1 MRKVCEV
8 YLVSSASSDERGV
21 ELTFPVSRYEM
32 MDAFEQ
38 IHTKSPGDVYWQ
50 VDEFYCFDYLAPHLD
65 ESMSIFEFN
74 SLTEQLSKLDS
85 YQETALEGLLQMQ
98 VKNHMQENSG
108 IITVPEL
115 MMLAHNVDHCHVLA
129 DVHTDTELGKF
140 CADNDFLPELT
151 ALPDSVY
158 ALLDYAKIGK
168 QMRES
173 EAGTFTPHGYVVRT
187 EELQPL
193 PEHEPQ
199 REISYMIR
207 LTLMNHENEQKTAVL
222 DLPANEQRT
231 AVLDLPA
238 TEQRLLEVQKELDAP
253 EWYDAQF
260 TGCDAIAP
268 QLNSMLTDVEDLP
281 RINELAQSLQELK
294 AGGQLTKFKAVVS
307 ATQCETLEDVFDRIE
322 KLPQYCFE
330 TKIRDKDA
338 LVRDELEF
346 VLGGKDADLIYKH
359 LNREAY
365 AEDVLKQYGAELT
378 PYGMV
383 NRADFGPLNEPIP
396 EQEETHE
403 PQMGM

>member
-21 ELTFPVSRYEM
+21 ELTFPVSQYEM

-38 IHTKSPGDVYWQ
+38 IHTKSSGDVYWQ

-74 SLTEQLSKLDS
+74 SLTEQLSKLDER
-85 YQETALEGLLQMQ
+85 QETALEGLLQMQ
-98 VKNHMQENSG
+98 VNKHMQENSG
-108 IITVPEL
+108 PITAQEL

-151 ALPDSVY
+151 ALPDSAY

-173 EAGTFTPHGYVVRT
+173 EAGAFTPHGYVVRT

-222 DLPANEQRT
+222 DLPATQERMM
-231 AVLDLPA
+231 
-238 TEQRLLEVQKELDAP
+238 EVQEELDAP
-253 EWYDAQF
+253 EWFDAQF
-260 TGCDAIAP
+260 TACDAIAP
-268 QLNSMLTDVEDLP
+268 QLNTLLTDVEDLP
-281 RINELAQSLQELK
+281 RINELAKSLQELK
-294 AGGQLTKFKAVVS
+294 ASGQLTKFKAVVG
-307 ATQCETLEDVFDRIE
+307 ATQCESLDDVFDRIE

-365 AEDVLKQYGAELT
+365 AEDVLKQYGAEIT

-383 NRADFGPLNEPIP
+383 NRADFGPLHEPIS
-396 EQEETHE
+396 EQQQEQTQE

>member
-8 YLVSSASSDERGV
+8 YLVSSSATDERGV
-21 ELTFPVSRYEM
+21 ELTFPVSQYEM

-74 SLTEQLSKLDS
+74 SLTEQLSKLDAR
-85 YQETALEGLLQMQ
+85 QEIAMEGLLDMAVQ
-98 VKNHMQENSG
+98 KHMQENSG
-108 IITVPEL
+108 PIMVQEL
-115 MMLAHNVDHCHVLA
+115 MMLASNVDRCHVLA
-129 DVHTDTELGKF
+129 DVHSDEDLGKF
-140 CADNDFLPELT
+140 YVENGFRDDLD
-151 ALPDSVY
+151 ALPDSAY

-173 EAGTFTPHGYVVRT
+173 EAGVFTPHGYVVRT

-193 PEHEPQ
+193 PDYESQ
-199 REISYMIR
+199 RDTNYMIR
-207 LTLMNHENEQKTAVL
+207 LTLMNHEN
-222 DLPANEQRT
+222 DQRT

-238 TEQRLLEVQKELDAP
+238 TEQRMQEVQKELDAP
-253 EWYDAQF
+253 EWFDAQF

-268 QLNSMLTDVEDLP
+268 QLNTLLTDVEDLP
-281 RINELAQSLQELK
+281 RINELAQALQELK
-294 AGGQLTKFKAVVS
+294 ASGQLTKFKAVVS

-365 AEDVLKQYGAELT
+365 AEDVLKQYGAEIT

-383 NRADFGPLNEPIP
+383 NRADFGPLHEPIS
-396 EQEETHE
+396 EQQQEQTQE

>member
-8 YLVSSASSDERGV
+8 YLISGSATDERGV
-21 ELTFPVSRYEM
+21 ELTFPVSQYEM

-74 SLTEQLSKLDS
+74 SLTEQLSKLDAR
-85 YQETALEGLLQMQ
+85 QEIAMEGLLDMAVQ
-98 VKNHMQENSG
+98 KHMQENSG
-108 IITVPEL
+108 SIMVQEL
-115 MMLAHNVDHCHVLA
+115 MMLASNVDRCHVLA
-129 DVHTDTELGKF
+129 DVHTNEDLGKF
-140 CADNDFLPELT
+140 YADNDFLPELND
-151 ALPDSVY
+151 LPDSVY
-158 ALLDYAKIGK
+158 NLLDYAKIGK
-168 QMRES
+168 QMREDES
-173 EAGTFTPHGYVVRT
+173 GVFTPHGYVVRT

-193 PEHEPQ
+193 PDYEPQ
-199 REISYMIR
+199 RDINYMIR

-222 DLPANEQRT
+222 DLPA
-231 AVLDLPA
+231 
-238 TEQRLLEVQKELDAP
+238 TEQRLLEVQEELDAP

-260 TGCDAIAP
+260 TGCDAIVP
-268 QLNSMLTDVEDLP
+268 QLNAMLTDVEDLP
-281 RINELAQSLQELK
+281 RINELAHSIQELK
-294 AGGQLTKFKAVVS
+294 ASGQLTKFKAVIS
-307 ATQCETLEDVFDRIE
+307 ATQCESLDDVFDRLE

-330 TKIRDKDA
+330 AKIRDKDA

-359 LNREAY
+359 LNCEAY
-365 AEDVLKQYGAELT
+365 AEDVLKQYGAEIT

-383 NRADFGPLNEPIP
+383 NREDFGPLHEPIS
-396 EQEETHE
+396 EQQQEQSQE

>member
-8 YLVSSASSDERGV
+8 YLVSSSATDERGV
-21 ELTFPVSRYEM
+21 ELAFPVSQYEM

-50 VDEFYCFDYLAPHLD
+50 VDKFYCFAYLAPRLD

-74 SLTEQLSKLDS
+74 SLTEQLSKMDEL
-85 YQETALEGLLQMQ
+85 QETALEGLLQMQ
-98 VKNHMQENSG
+98 VNKHMQENSG
-108 IITVPEL
+108 PITAQEL

-173 EAGTFTPHGYVVRT
+173 EAGVFTPHGYVVRT
-187 EELQPL
+187 EELEPL
-193 PEHEPQ
+193 PDCEPQ

-222 DLPANEQRT
+222 DLPA
-231 AVLDLPA
+231 
-238 TEQRLLEVQKELDAP
+238 TEQRLLEVQEELDAP

-260 TGCDAIAP
+260 TGCDAIVP
-268 QLNSMLTDVEDLP
+268 QLNAMLTDVEDLP
-281 RINELAQSLQELK
+281 RISELAQSLQELK
-294 AGGQLTKFKAVVS
+294 ASGQLTKFKAVVS
-307 ATQCETLEDVFDRIE
+307 ATQCETLDDVFDRIE

-330 TKIRDKDA
+330 TKIRDSDA

-365 AEDVLKQYGAELT
+365 AEDVLKQYGAEIT

-383 NRADFGPLNEPIP
+383 NREDFGPLHEPIP
-396 EQEETHE
+396 EQQQEQTQE

>member
-8 YLVSSASSDERGV
+8 YLVSNSASDERGV
-21 ELTFPVSRYEM
+21 ELTFPVGQYEM

-38 IHTKSPGDVYWQ
+38 IRTKSPGDVYWQ

-74 SLTEQLSKLDS
+74 SLTEQLSKLDAR
-85 YQETALEGLLQMQ
+85 QEIAMEGLLDMAVQ
-98 VKNHMQENSG
+98 KHMQENSG
-108 IITVPEL
+108 PIMVQEL
-115 MMLAHNVDHCHVLA
+115 MMLASNVDRCHVLA
-129 DVHTDTELGKF
+129 DVHSDEDLGKF
-140 CADNDFLPELT
+140 YVENGFRDDLD
-151 ALPDSVY
+151 ALPDSAY

-173 EAGTFTPHGYVVRT
+173 EAGVFTPHGYVVRT

-193 PEHEPQ
+193 PDYEPQ
-199 REISYMIR
+199 REINYMIR

-222 DLPANEQRT
+222 DLPA
-231 AVLDLPA
+231 
-238 TEQRLLEVQKELDAP
+238 TEQRMQEVQKELDAP

-260 TGCDAIAP
+260 TGCDAIVP
-268 QLNSMLTDVEDLP
+268 QLNTLLTDVEGLP
-281 RINELAQSLQELK
+281 RINELAKSLQELK
-294 AGGQLTKFKAVVS
+294 ADGQLTKFKAVVD
-307 ATQCETLEDVFDRIE
+307 ATQCESLDDVFDRLE
-322 KLPQYCFE
+322 KLSQYCFE

-396 EQEETHE
+396 EQKQEQMQE

>member
-8 YLVSSASSDERGV
+8 YLISSSATDERGV
-21 ELTFPVSRYEM
+21 ELTFPVSQYEM

-50 VDEFYCFDYLAPHLD
+50 VDEFYCFDYLAPHLG
-65 ESMSIFEFN
+65 ESMSIFDFN
-74 SLTEQLSKLDS
+74 SLTEQLSKLDER
-85 YQETALEGLLQMQ
+85 QETALEGLLQMQ

-115 MMLAHNVDHCHVLA
+115 MMLAANVNRCHVLA
-129 DVHTDTELGKF
+129 DIHTDEDLGKF
-140 CADNDFLPELT
+140 YVKNGFREDLD
-151 ALPDSVY
+151 ALPDSAY
-158 ALLDYAKIGK
+158 ALLDYVKIGK

-173 EAGTFTPHGYVVRT
+173 EAGAFTPHGYVVRT

-193 PEHEPQ
+193 PDFEPQ
-199 REISYMIR
+199 REIFYMIR

-222 DLPANEQRT
+222 DLPATQERMM
-231 AVLDLPA
+231 
-238 TEQRLLEVQKELDAP
+238 EVQEELDAP
-253 EWYDAQF
+253 EWFDAQF

-294 AGGQLTKFKAVVS
+294 VSGQLTKFKAVVS
-307 ATQCETLEDVFDRIE
+307 ATQCETLDDVFDRIE

-383 NRADFGPLNEPIP
+383 NREDFGPLHEPIP
-396 EQEETHE
+396 EQQQEQTQE

>member
-8 YLVSSASSDERGV
+8 YLVSSSATDERGV
-21 ELTFPVSRYEM
+21 ELTFPVSQYEM

-74 SLTEQLSKLDS
+74 SLTAQLSKLDER
-85 YQETALEGLLQMQ
+85 QETALQGLLQMQ
-98 VKNHMQENSG
+98 VNKHMQENG
-108 IITVPEL
+108 GPITVQEL

-168 QMRES
+168 QMREDES
-173 EAGTFTPHGYVVRT
+173 GVFTPHGYVVRT

-193 PEHEPQ
+193 PEHESQ
-199 REISYMIR
+199 REITYMIR

-222 DLPANEQRT
+222 DLPS
-231 AVLDLPA
+231 
-238 TEQRLLEVQKELDAP
+238 TEQRMQEVQEELDAP

-260 TGCDAIAP
+260 TGCDAIVP
-268 QLNSMLTDVEDLP
+268 QLNTLLTDVEDLP
-281 RINELAQSLQELK
+281 RINELAQALQELK
-294 AGGQLTKFKAVVS
+294 ASGQLTKFKAVVS

-365 AEDVLKQYGAELT
+365 AEDVLKQYGAEIT

-383 NRADFGPLNEPIP
+383 NRADFGPLHEPIS
-396 EQEETHE
+396 EQQQEQTQE

>member
-8 YLVSSASSDERGV
+8 YLVSSSASDERGV
-21 ELTFPVSRYEM
+21 ELTFPVSQYEM

-74 SLTEQLSKLDS
+74 SLTAQLSKLDER
-85 YQETALEGLLQMQ
+85 QETALQGLLQMQ
-98 VKNHMQENSG
+98 VNKHMQENG
-108 IITVPEL
+108 GPITVQEL

-151 ALPDSVY
+151 ALPDSAY

-173 EAGTFTPHGYVVRT
+173 EAGAFTQHGYVVRT

-193 PEHEPQ
+193 PDYEPQ
-199 REISYMIR
+199 RDINYMIR

-222 DLPANEQRT
+222 DLPT
-231 AVLDLPA
+231 
-238 TEQRLLEVQKELDAP
+238 TEQRLLEVQNELDAP
-253 EWYDAQF
+253 EWFDAQF

-268 QLNSMLTDVEDLP
+268 QLNTLLTDVEDLP
-281 RINELAQSLQELK
+281 RINELARSLQELK
-294 AGGQLTKFKAVVS
+294 ASGQLTKFKAVVG
-307 ATQCETLEDVFDRIE
+307 ATQCESLDDVFDRLE
-322 KLPQYCFE
+322 KLSQYCFE

-346 VLGGKDADLIYKH
+346 VLGGRDADLIYKY

-365 AEDVLKQYGAELT
+365 AEDVLKQYGAEIT

-383 NRADFGPLNEPIP
+383 NREDFGPLHEPIS
-396 EQEETHE
+396 EQKQEQAQE

>member
-1 MRKVCEV
+1 LRKVCEV
-8 YLVSSASSDERGV
+8 YLVSSAASDERGV
-21 ELTFPVSRYEM
+21 ELTFPVSQYEM
-32 MDAFEQ
+32 MDTFEQ

-65 ESMSIFEFN
+65 ENMSIFEFN
-74 SLTEQLSKLDS
+74 SLTEQLSKLDER
-85 YQETALEGLLQMQ
+85 QEIAMEGLLNMAVQ
-98 VKNHMQENSG
+98 KHMQEHSG

-115 MMLAHNVDHCHVLA
+115 MMLASNVDRCHVLA
-129 DVHTDTELGKF
+129 DVHSNEDLGKF
-140 CADNDFLPELT
+140 YVENGFREDLD
-151 ALPDSVY
+151 ALPDSAY

-187 EELQPL
+187 EELEPL
-193 PEHEPQ
+193 PEHESQ
-199 REISYMIR
+199 REITYMIR
-207 LTLMNHENEQKTAVL
+207 LTLMNHENEQ
-222 DLPANEQRT
+222 RT
-231 AVLDLPA
+231 AILDLPA
-238 TEQRLLEVQKELDAP
+238 TEQRMQEVQKELDAP

-268 QLNSMLTDVEDLP
+268 QLNTLLTDVEDLP
-281 RINELAQSLQELK
+281 RINELARSLQELK
-294 AGGQLTKFKAVVS
+294 ASGLLTKFKAVVG
-307 ATQCETLEDVFDRIE
+307 ATQCESLDDVFDRIE

-396 EQEETHE
+396 EQKQEQTQE

>member
-74 SLTEQLSKLDS
+74 SLTEQLSKLDER
-85 YQETALEGLLQMQ
+85 QETALEGLLQMQ
-98 VKNHMQENSG
+98 VNKHMQENSG

-115 MMLAHNVDHCHVLA
+115 MMLAANADHCHVLA
-129 DVHTDTELGKF
+129 DVHS
-140 CADNDFLPELT
+140 DNDFLPELT

-173 EAGTFTPHGYVVRT
+173 EAGVFTPHGYVVRT

-193 PEHEPQ
+193 PDYEPQ
-199 REISYMIR
+199 RDINYMIR
-207 LTLMNHENEQKTAVL
+207 LTLMNHE
-222 DLPANEQRT
+222 NEQRT

-238 TEQRLLEVQKELDAP
+238 TEQRMQEVQKELDAP

-281 RINELAQSLQELK
+281 RINELAKSLQELK
-294 AGGQLTKFKAVVS
+294 ANGQLTKIKAVIG
-307 ATQCETLEDVFDRIE
+307 ATQCETLDDVFDRIE

-365 AEDVLKQYGAELT
+365 AEDVLKQYGAEIT

-383 NRADFGPLNEPIP
+383 NREDFGPLHEPIS
-396 EQEETHE
+396 EQQQEQTQE

>member
-8 YLVSSASSDERGV
+8 YLVSSAASDERGV
-21 ELTFPVSRYEM
+21 ELTFPVSQYEM

-38 IHTKSPGDVYWQ
+38 IHTKMPGDVYWQ

-74 SLTEQLSKLDS
+74 SLTEQLSMLDGS
-85 YQETALEGLLQMQ
+85 QEPALEGLLQMQ
-98 VKNHMQENSG
+98 VNKHMQENG
-108 IITVPEL
+108 GVITVPEL
-115 MMLAHNVDHCHVLA
+115 MMLAANADHCHVLA
-129 DVHTDTELGKF
+129 DVHTDEELGKF
-140 CADNDFLPELT
+140 YVENGFREDLD
-151 ALPDSVY
+151 ALPDSAY
-158 ALLDYAKIGK
+158 SLLDYAKIGK

-173 EAGTFTPHGYVVRT
+173 EAGAFTPHGYVVRT

-193 PEHEPQ
+193 PDYEPQ
-199 REISYMIR
+199 RDINYMIR
-207 LTLMNHENEQKTAVL
+207 LALMNHENEQKTAVL
-222 DLPANEQRT
+222 DLPATQERMM
-231 AVLDLPA
+231 
-238 TEQRLLEVQKELDAP
+238 EVQEELDAP

-260 TGCDAIAP
+260 TGCDAIVP
-268 QLNSMLTDVEDLP
+268 QLNGMLTDVEDLP
-281 RINELAQSLQELK
+281 RINELAQALQELK
-294 AGGQLTKFKAVVS
+294 ASGQLTKFKAVVS
-307 ATQCETLEDVFDRIE
+307 ATKCESLDDVFDRLE

-330 TKIRDKDA
+330 TKIRDSDA

-383 NRADFGPLNEPIP
+383 NREDFGPLHEPIS
-396 EQEETHE
+396 EQKQEQTQE

>member
-1 MRKVCEV
+1 MNKVCEV
-8 YLVSSASSDERGV
+8 YLATDDAHGV
-21 ELTFPVSRYEM
+21 ELSLPVSQYEM

-38 IHTKSPGDVYWQ
+38 IHSKSPGDVYWQ

-65 ESMSIFEFN
+65 ERMSIFEFN
-74 SLTEQLSKLDS
+74 ALTEQLSKLGAW
-85 YQETALEGLLQMQ
+85 QETALAGLLQMQ
-98 VKNHMQENSG
+98 EQKHIQENSG
-108 IITVPEL
+108 VITAQEL
-115 MMLAHNVDHCHVLA
+115 LTLAYNTDCCQVLA
-129 DVHTDTELGKF
+129 EVHTDEELGRF
-140 CADNDFLPELT
+140 YVENGFREDLDALPER
-151 ALPDSVY
+151 VY
-158 ALLDYAKIGK
+158 ELLDYAKIGK
-168 QMRES
+168 QMRAAEN
-173 EAGTFTPHGYVVRT
+173 GVFTRSGYVIQM
-187 EELQPL
+187 EKLQPL
-193 PEHEPQ
+193 PDYEPQ

-222 DLPANEQRT
+222 DLPATEARMLQ
-231 AVLDLPA
+231 VQEDLN
-238 TEQRLLEVQKELDAP
+238 AP

-260 TGCDAIAP
+260 TGCDAIVP
-268 QLNSMLTDVEDLP
+268 RLNTLLTDVEDLP
-281 RINELAQSLQELK
+281 RINELAQALQELK
-294 AGGQLTKFKAVVS
+294 ASGLLTKFKAVVG
-307 ATQCETLEDVFDRIE
+307 ATQCETLDDVFDRIE

-383 NRADFGPLNEPIP
+383 NRADFGPLHEPIP
-396 EQEETHE
+396 EQQQEQMQE

>member
-8 YLVSSASSDERGV
+8 YLVSSTASDERGV
-21 ELTFPVSRYEM
+21 ELTFPVSQYEM

-38 IHTKSPGDVYWQ
+38 IYTKAPGDVYWQ
-50 VDEFYCFDYLAPHLD
+50 VDEFYCFYYLAPHLD

-74 SLTEQLSKLDS
+74 SLTEQLSMLDG

-98 VKNHMQENSG
+98 VNKHMQENSG
-108 IITVPEL
+108 PITAQKL

-173 EAGTFTPHGYVVRT
+173 EAGVFTPHGYVVRT

-207 LTLMNHENEQKTAVL
+207 LTLMNHENEQ
-222 DLPANEQRT
+222 RT

-238 TEQRLLEVQKELDAP
+238 TEQRMQEVQEELDAP

-260 TGCDAIAP
+260 TGCDAIVP
-268 QLNSMLTDVEDLP
+268 QLNAMLTDVEDLP
-281 RINELAQSLQELK
+281 RINELAHSLLKLK
-294 AGGQLTKFKAVVS
+294 ASGQLTKFKAVVS
-307 ATQCETLEDVFDRIE
+307 ATQCETLDDVFDRIE

-346 VLGGKDADLIYKH
+346 VLGGRDADLIYKH

-383 NRADFGPLNEPIP
+383 NREDFGPLHEPIP
-396 EQEETHE
+396 EQQQEQTQE

>member
-8 YLVSSASSDERGV
+8 YLVSSNATDERGV
-21 ELTFPVSRYEM
+21 ELTFPVSQYEM

-74 SLTEQLSKLDS
+74 ALTEQLSKLDG

-98 VKNHMQENSG
+98 VDKHVQENSG
-108 IITVPEL
+108 IITVSEL
-115 MMLAHNVDHCHVLA
+115 MLLASNVDRCHVLA
-129 DVHTDTELGKF
+129 DVHTDEELGKF
-140 CADNDFLPELT
+140 YVENGFRDDLY

-158 ALLDYAKIGK
+158 DLLDFAKIGK

-173 EAGTFTPHGYVVRT
+173 EAGTFTSHGYVVRT

-193 PEHEPQ
+193 PDYEPQ
-199 REISYMIR
+199 RDINYMIR
-207 LTLMNHENEQKTAVL
+207 LKLMNHENEQKTAI
-222 DLPANEQRT
+222 
-231 AVLDLPA
+231 LDLPA
-238 TEQRLLEVQKELDAP
+238 TQERMMEVQEELDAP
-253 EWYDAQF
+253 EWFDAQF

-268 QLNSMLTDVEDLP
+268 QLNTILTDVEDLP
-281 RINELAQSLQELK
+281 RINELARSLQELK
-294 AGGQLTKFKAVVS
+294 ASGLLTKFKAVVG

-338 LVRDELEF
+338 MVRDELEF

-383 NRADFGPLNEPIP
+383 NRADFGPLHEPIP
-396 EQEETHE
+396 EQQQEQMQE

>member
-21 ELTFPVSRYEM
+21 ELTFPVSQYEM

-65 ESMSIFEFN
+65 EIMSIFEFN
-74 SLTEQLSKLDS
+74 SLTEQLSKLDER
-85 YQETALEGLLQMQ
+85 QETALEGLLQMQ
-98 VKNHMQENSG
+98 ADKHVQENSG

-115 MMLAHNVDHCHVLA
+115 MMLAANVNRCHVLA
-129 DVHTDTELGKF
+129 DIHTDEDLGKF
-140 CADNDFLPELT
+140 YVKNSFREDLD
-151 ALPDSVY
+151 ALPDSAY

-168 QMRES
+168 QMRED

-187 EELQPL
+187 EELEPL

-199 REISYMIR
+199 RDINYMIR
-207 LTLMNHENEQKTAVL
+207 LALMNHE
-222 DLPANEQRT
+222 NEQRT

-238 TEQRLLEVQKELDAP
+238 TEQRMQEVQKELDAP
-253 EWYDAQF
+253 EWFDAQF
-260 TGCDAIAP
+260 TGCDAIVP

-281 RINELAQSLQELK
+281 RINELAKSLQELK
-294 AGGQLTKFKAVVS
+294 ADGQLTKFKAVVG
-307 ATQCETLEDVFDRIE
+307 ATQCETLDDVFDRIE

-365 AEDVLKQYGAELT
+365 AEDVLKQYGAEIT

-383 NRADFGPLNEPIP
+383 NREDFGPLHEPIS
-396 EQEETHE
+396 EQQQEQTQE

>member
-21 ELTFPVSRYEM
+21 ELTFPVSQYEM
-32 MDAFEQ
+32 LDAFEQ

-65 ESMSIFEFN
+65 ENMSIFEFS
-74 SLTEQLSKLDS
+74 SLTEQLSKLDD
-85 YQETALEGLLQMQ
+85 YQETAMEGLLQMQ

-115 MMLAHNVDHCHVLA
+115 MMLAANVNRCHVLA
-129 DVHTDTELGKF
+129 DIHTDEALGKF
-140 CADNDFLPELT
+140 YVENGFRDDLD

-168 QMRES
+168 QMRED
-173 EAGTFTPHGYVVRT
+173 EAGVFTPHGYVVRT
-187 EELQPL
+187 EELELL
-193 PEHEPQ
+193 PDHEPQ

-222 DLPANEQRT
+222 DLPA
-231 AVLDLPA
+231 
-238 TEQRLLEVQKELDAP
+238 TEQRMQEVQKELDAP
-253 EWYDAQF
+253 EWFDAQF

-268 QLNSMLTDVEDLP
+268 QLNTLLTDVEDLP

-307 ATQCETLEDVFDRIE
+307 ATQCETLDDVFDRIE

-346 VLGGKDADLIYKH
+346 VLGGRDADLIYKH

-365 AEDVLKQYGAELT
+365 AEDVLKQYGAEIT

-383 NRADFGPLNEPIP
+383 NREDFGPLHEPIS
-396 EQEETHE
+396 EQKQEQAQE

>member
-8 YLVSSASSDERGV
+8 YLVSSSVTDERGV
-21 ELTFPVSRYEM
+21 ELTFPVSQYEM

-74 SLTEQLSKLDS
+74 SLTEQLSKLDER
-85 YQETALEGLLQMQ
+85 QETALEGLLQMQ

-108 IITVPEL
+108 PITVQEL

-168 QMRES
+168 QMREDES
-173 EAGTFTPHGYVVRT
+173 GVFTPHGYVVRT
-187 EELQPL
+187 EELEQL
-193 PEHEPQ
+193 PDYEPQ
-199 REISYMIR
+199 RDINYMIR
-207 LTLMNHENEQKTAVL
+207 LTLMNHE
-222 DLPANEQRT
+222 NEQRT

-238 TEQRLLEVQKELDAP
+238 TEQRMQEVQKELDAP
-253 EWYDAQF
+253 EWFDAQF
-260 TGCDAIAP
+260 TGCDAIVP
-268 QLNSMLTDVEDLP
+268 QLNTLLTDVEDLP

-294 AGGQLTKFKAVVS
+294 VSGQLTKIKAVIG
-307 ATQCETLEDVFDRIE
+307 ATQCETLDDVFDRIE

-365 AEDVLKQYGAELT
+365 AEDVLKQYGAEIT

-383 NRADFGPLNEPIP
+383 NREDFGPLHEPIP
-396 EQEETHE
+396 EQQQEQTQE

>member
-8 YLVSSASSDERGV
+8 YLVSSTASDERGV
-21 ELTFPVSRYEM
+21 ELTFPVSQYEM

-38 IHTKSPGDVYWQ
+38 IHTKMPGDVYWQ

-74 SLTEQLSKLDS
+74 SLTEQLSMLDG

-98 VKNHMQENSG
+98 VNKHMQENG
-108 IITVPEL
+108 GVITVPEL
-115 MMLAHNVDHCHVLA
+115 MMLAANADHCHVLA
-129 DVHTDTELGKF
+129 DVHTDEELGKF
-140 CADNDFLPELT
+140 YVENGFREDLD
-151 ALPDSVY
+151 ALPDSAY

-187 EELQPL
+187 EELEPL

-199 REISYMIR
+199 QEISYMIR

-222 DLPANEQRT
+222 DLPA
-231 AVLDLPA
+231 
-238 TEQRLLEVQKELDAP
+238 TEERMQEVQAELDAP
-253 EWYDAQF
+253 EWFDAQSIS
-260 TGCDAIAP
+260 CDAIVP
-268 QLNSMLTDVEDLP
+268 QLNTMLTDVEDLP
-281 RINELAQSLQELK
+281 RINELAHSLLKLK
-294 AGGQLTKFKAVVS
+294 ANGQLTKFKAVVG
-307 ATQCETLEDVFDRIE
+307 ATQCESLDDVFDRLE

-330 TKIRDKDA
+330 AKIRDKDA

-359 LNREAY
+359 LNCEAY
-365 AEDVLKQYGAELT
+365 AEDVLKQYGAEIT

-383 NRADFGPLNEPIP
+383 NREDFGPLHEPIP
-396 EQEETHE
+396 EQQQDQTQE

>member
-8 YLVSSASSDERGV
+8 YLVSSSASDERGV

-32 MDAFEQ
+32 IDAFEQ

-74 SLTEQLSKLDS
+74 ALTEQLSKLDG

-98 VKNHMQENSG
+98 VNKHMQENSG
-108 IITVPEL
+108 PITAQEL

-193 PEHEPQ
+193 PDYEPQ

-207 LTLMNHENEQKTAVL
+207 LTLMNHE
-222 DLPANEQRT
+222 NEQRT

-260 TGCDAIAP
+260 TGCDAIMP
-268 QLNSMLTDVEDLP
+268 CLNTMLTDVEDLP
-281 RINELAQSLQELK
+281 RINELAQALQELK
-294 AGGQLTKFKAVVS
+294 ASGQLTKFKAVVS
-307 ATQCETLEDVFDRIE
+307 ATQCESLDDVFDRIE

-330 TKIRDKDA
+330 TKIRDSDA

-365 AEDVLKQYGAELT
+365 AEDVLKQYGAEIT

-383 NRADFGPLNEPIP
+383 NRADFGPLHEPIS
-396 EQEETHE
+396 EQQQEQTQE

>member
-1 MRKVCEV
+1 MRKVCEI

-21 ELTFPVSRYEM
+21 ELTFPVSQYEM
-32 MDAFEQ
+32 MAAFEQ

-65 ESMSIFEFN
+65 ENMSIFEFN
-74 SLTEQLSKLDS
+74 SLTAQLSKLDER
-85 YQETALEGLLQMQ
+85 QETALEGLLQMQ
-98 VKNHMQENSG
+98 ADKHMQENSG
-108 IITVPEL
+108 I
-115 MMLAHNVDHCHVLA
+115 MMLASNVDRCHVLA
-129 DVHTDTELGKF
+129 DVHSDEALGKF
-140 CADNDFLPELT
+140 YVENGFREDLD
-151 ALPDSVY
+151 ALPDSAY

-168 QMRES
+168 QMRED
-173 EAGTFTPHGYVVRT
+173 EGGVFTPHGYVVRT

-193 PEHEPQ
+193 PDYEPQ
-199 REISYMIR
+199 RNINYMIR
-207 LTLMNHENEQKTAVL
+207 LTLMNHENEQ
-222 DLPANEQRT
+222 RT
-231 AVLDLPA
+231 AILDLPA
-238 TEQRLLEVQKELDAP
+238 TEQRLLEVQEELDAP
-253 EWYDAQF
+253 EWFDAQF
-260 TGCDAIAP
+260 TGCDAIVP
-268 QLNSMLTDVEDLP
+268 QLNAMLTDVEDLP

-294 AGGQLTKFKAVVS
+294 ASGQLTKFKAVVG
-307 ATQCETLEDVFDRIE
+307 ATQCETLDDVFDRIE

-338 LVRDELEF
+338 LVRDELDF

-383 NRADFGPLNEPIP
+383 NREDFGPLHEPIP
-396 EQEETHE
+396 EQQQEQTQE

>member
-21 ELTFPVSRYEM
+21 ELTFPVSQYEM

-50 VDEFYCFDYLAPHLD
+50 GDEFYCFDYLAPHLD

-173 EAGTFTPHGYVVRT
+173 EAGAFTPHGYVVRT

-193 PEHEPQ
+193 PDYEPQ
-199 REISYMIR
+199 RDINYMIR

-222 DLPANEQRT
+222 DLPA
-231 AVLDLPA
+231 
-238 TEQRLLEVQKELDAP
+238 TEERLLEVQKELDAP

-260 TGCDAIAP
+260 TGCDAIVP
-268 QLNSMLTDVEDLP
+268 QLNTLLTDVEDIP
-281 RINELAQSLQELK
+281 RINELAHSLLELK
-294 AGGQLTKFKAVVS
+294 ANGQLTKFKAVIS
-307 ATQCETLEDVFDRIE
+307 ATQCETLEDVFDCIE

-383 NRADFGPLNEPIP
+383 NREDFGPLHEPIP
-396 EQEETHE
+396 EQQQEQTQE

>member
-1 MRKVCEV
+1 MNKVCEV
-8 YLVSSASSDERGV
+8 YLATDDAHGV
-21 ELTFPVSRYEM
+21 ELSLPVSQYEM

-38 IHTKSPGDVYWQ
+38 IHTKSSGDVYWQ

-74 SLTEQLSKLDS
+74 SLTEQLSKLDER
-85 YQETALEGLLQMQ
+85 QETALEGLLQMQ

-115 MMLAHNVDHCHVLA
+115 MMLAANVNRCHVLA
-129 DVHTDTELGKF
+129 DIHTDEDLGKF
-140 CADNDFLPELT
+140 YVKNGFREDLD
-151 ALPDSVY
+151 ALPDSAY

-173 EAGTFTPHGYVVRT
+173 EAGTFTPHGYVVRA

-193 PEHEPQ
+193 PDYEPQ
-199 REISYMIR
+199 REIFYMIR
-207 LTLMNHENEQKTAVL
+207 LTLMNHENEQ
-222 DLPANEQRT
+222 RT
-231 AVLDLPA
+231 AVLDLPT
-238 TEQRLLEVQKELDAP
+238 TEQRLLEVQNELDAP

-260 TGCDAIAP
+260 TGCDAIVP
-268 QLNSMLTDVEDLP
+268 RLNTLLTDVEDLP
-281 RINELAQSLQELK
+281 RINELAKSLQELK
-294 AGGQLTKFKAVVS
+294 ASGQLTKFKAVVG
-307 ATQCETLEDVFDRIE
+307 ATQCESLDDVFDRLE

-359 LNREAY
+359 LNCEAY
-365 AEDVLKQYGAELT
+365 AEDVLKQYGAEIT

-383 NRADFGPLNEPIP
+383 NREDFGPLHEPIP
-396 EQEETHE
+396 EQQQEQTQE

>member
-21 ELTFPVSRYEM
+21 ELTFPVSQYEM

-65 ESMSIFEFN
+65 ENMSIFEFN
-74 SLTEQLSKLDS
+74 SLTEQLSKLDER
-85 YQETALEGLLQMQ
+85 QEIAMEGLLNMAVQ
-98 VKNHMQENSG
+98 KHMQEHSG

-115 MMLAHNVDHCHVLA
+115 MMLASNADHCHVLA
-129 DVHTDTELGKF
+129 DVHSDEALGKF
-140 CADNDFLPELT
+140 YADNDFLPELND
-151 ALPDSVY
+151 LPDSVY
-158 ALLDYAKIGK
+158 DLLDYAKIGK

-173 EAGTFTPHGYVVRT
+173 EAGVFTPHGYVVRT

-193 PEHEPQ
+193 PDYEPQ

-207 LTLMNHENEQKTAVL
+207 LTLMNHENERK
-222 DLPANEQRT
+222 T

-253 EWYDAQF
+253 EWFDAQF
-260 TGCDAIAP
+260 TSCDAIAP
-268 QLNSMLTDVEDLP
+268 QLNTLLTDVEDLP

-294 AGGQLTKFKAVVS
+294 ASGQLTKFKAVVG
-307 ATQCETLEDVFDRIE
+307 ATQCESLDDVFDRIE
-322 KLPQYCFE
+322 RLPQYCFE

-338 LVRDELEF
+338 LVRDELDF

-359 LNREAY
+359 LNCEAY
-365 AEDVLKQYGAELT
+365 AEDVLKQYGAEIT
-378 PYGMV
+378 SYGMV
-383 NRADFGPLNEPIP
+383 NREDFGPLHEPIP
-396 EQEETHE
+396 EQQQEQTQE

>member
-21 ELTFPVSRYEM
+21 ELTFPVSQYEM

-65 ESMSIFEFN
+65 ESMSIFKFN
-74 SLTEQLSKLDS
+74 SLTEQLSKLDER
-85 YQETALEGLLQMQ
+85 QETALEGLLQMQ

-115 MMLAHNVDHCHVLA
+115 MMLAANVNRCHVLA
-129 DVHTDTELGKF
+129 DIHTDEDLGKF
-140 CADNDFLPELT
+140 YVKNGFREDLD
-151 ALPDSVY
+151 ALPDSAY

-168 QMRES
+168 QMRED
-173 EAGTFTPHGYVVRT
+173 ETGTFTPHGYVVRA

-193 PEHEPQ
+193 PDYEPQ

-207 LTLMNHENEQKTAVL
+207 LALMNHENEQKTAVL
-222 DLPANEQRT
+222 DLPATQERMM
-231 AVLDLPA
+231 
-238 TEQRLLEVQKELDAP
+238 EVQEELDAP
-253 EWYDAQF
+253 EWFDAQF
-260 TGCDAIAP
+260 TGCDAIVP

-281 RINELAQSLQELK
+281 RINDLAQALQELK
-294 AGGQLTKFKAVVS
+294 ASGQLTKFKAVVS
-307 ATQCETLEDVFDRIE
+307 ATQCESLDDVFDRIE

-330 TKIRDKDA
+330 TKIRDSDA

-365 AEDVLKQYGAELT
+365 AEDVLKQYGAEIT

-383 NRADFGPLNEPIP
+383 NREDFGPLHEPIS
-396 EQEETHE
+396 EQQQEQTQE

>member
-98 VKNHMQENSG
+98 VNKHMQENSG

-115 MMLAHNVDHCHVLA
+115 MMLAANVNRCHVLA
-129 DVHTDTELGKF
+129 DIHTDEDLGKF
-140 CADNDFLPELT
+140 YVENGFREDLD

-158 ALLDYAKIGK
+158 DLLDYAKIGK
-168 QMRES
+168 QMCES
-173 EAGTFTPHGYVVRT
+173 EAGAFTPHGYVVRM
-187 EELQPL
+187 EDLEPL

-199 REISYMIR
+199 RDINYMIR
-207 LTLMNHENEQKTAVL
+207 LALMNHENEQKTAVL
-222 DLPANEQRT
+222 DLPA
-231 AVLDLPA
+231 
-238 TEQRLLEVQKELDAP
+238 TEARLLEVQKELDAP
-253 EWYDAQF
+253 EWHDAQF
-260 TGCDAIAP
+260 TGCDAIVP
-268 QLNSMLTDVEDLP
+268 RLNTLLTDVEDLP
-281 RINELAQSLQELK
+281 RINELAQALQELK
-294 AGGQLTKFKAVVS
+294 ASGLLTKFKAVVS
-307 ATQCETLEDVFDRIE
+307 ATKCESLDDVFDRRE

-330 TKIRDKDA
+330 AKIRDKDA

-365 AEDVLKQYGAELT
+365 AEDVLKQYGAEIT

-383 NRADFGPLNEPIP
+383 NREDFGPLHEPIP
-396 EQEETHE
+396 EQQQEQMQE

>member
-8 YLVSSASSDERGV
+8 YLVSSSATDERGV
-21 ELTFPVSRYEM
+21 ELTFPVSQYEM

-50 VDEFYCFDYLAPHLD
+50 VDEFYCFDYIAPHLD

-74 SLTEQLSKLDS
+74 SLTEQLSKLDER
-85 YQETALEGLLQMQ
+85 QETALEGLLQMQ

-115 MMLAHNVDHCHVLA
+115 MMLASNVDRCQVLA
-129 DVHTDTELGKF
+129 DVNTDEALGKF
-140 CADNDFLPELT
+140 YVENGFREDLD
-151 ALPDSVY
+151 ALPDSAY

-193 PEHEPQ
+193 PDYEPQ
-199 REISYMIR
+199 RDINYMIR
-207 LTLMNHENEQKTAVL
+207 LALMNHENEQKTAVL
-222 DLPANEQRT
+222 DLPA
-231 AVLDLPA
+231 
-238 TEQRLLEVQKELDAP
+238 TEQRMQEVQKELDAP
-253 EWYDAQF
+253 EWFDAQF
-260 TGCDAIAP
+260 TGCDAIVP
-268 QLNSMLTDVEDLP
+268 RLNTLLTDVEDLP

-294 AGGQLTKFKAVVS
+294 ASGQLTKFKAVVG
-307 ATQCETLEDVFDRIE
+307 ATQCETLEDVFDRLE
-322 KLPQYCFE
+322 KLSQYCFE
-330 TKIRDKDA
+330 TKICDKDA

-346 VLGGKDADLIYKH
+346 ALGGKDADLIYKH

-383 NRADFGPLNEPIP
+383 NREDFGPLHEPIS
-396 EQEETHE
+396 EQQQEQSQE

>member
-8 YLVSSASSDERGV
+8 YLVSSSATDERGV
-21 ELTFPVSRYEM
+21 ELTFPVSQYEM

-74 SLTEQLSKLDS
+74 SLTEQLSKLDER
-85 YQETALEGLLQMQ
+85 QETALEGLLQMQ
-98 VKNHMQENSG
+98 VDKHVQENSG

-115 MMLAHNVDHCHVLA
+115 MMLAANVNRCHVLA
-129 DVHTDTELGKF
+129 DVHSNEDLGKF
-140 CADNDFLPELT
+140 YVENGFREDLD
-151 ALPDSVY
+151 ALPDSAY

-187 EELQPL
+187 EELEPL
-193 PEHEPQ
+193 PEHESQ
-199 REISYMIR
+199 REITYMIR
-207 LTLMNHENEQKTAVL
+207 LTLMNHENEQ
-222 DLPANEQRT
+222 RT
-231 AVLDLPA
+231 AILDLPA
-238 TEQRLLEVQKELDAP
+238 TEQRMQEVQKELDAP

-260 TGCDAIAP
+260 TGCDAIVP
-268 QLNSMLTDVEDLP
+268 KLNTMLTDVEDLP
-281 RINELAQSLQELK
+281 RINELAHSLLELK
-294 AGGQLTKFKAVVS
+294 ASGQLTKLKAVLG
-307 ATQCETLEDVFDRIE
+307 ATQCETLDDVFDRIE

-359 LNREAY
+359 LNCEAY
-365 AEDVLKQYGAELT
+365 AEDVLMQYGAEST

-396 EQEETHE
+396 EQQQKQEQSQE

>member
-21 ELTFPVSRYEM
+21 ELTFPVSQYEM

-74 SLTEQLSKLDS
+74 SLTEQLSKLDER
-85 YQETALEGLLQMQ
+85 QETALEGLLQMQ

-168 QMRES
+168 QMRED
-173 EAGTFTPHGYVVRT
+173 EAGVFTQHGYVVRT

-193 PEHEPQ
+193 PDYEPQ
-199 REISYMIR
+199 RDINYMIR

-222 DLPANEQRT
+222 A
-231 AVLDLPA
+231 LPA
-238 TEQRLLEVQKELDAP
+238 TEERMQEVQAELDAP
-253 EWYDAQF
+253 EWFDAQF

-294 AGGQLTKFKAVVS
+294 ASGLLTKFKAVVS
-307 ATQCETLEDVFDRIE
+307 ATQCETLDDVFDRLE

-338 LVRDELEF
+338 LVRDELDF

-365 AEDVLKQYGAELT
+365 AEDVLKQYGAEIT

-383 NRADFGPLNEPIP
+383 NREDFGPLHEPIS
-396 EQEETHE
+396 EQQQEQTQE